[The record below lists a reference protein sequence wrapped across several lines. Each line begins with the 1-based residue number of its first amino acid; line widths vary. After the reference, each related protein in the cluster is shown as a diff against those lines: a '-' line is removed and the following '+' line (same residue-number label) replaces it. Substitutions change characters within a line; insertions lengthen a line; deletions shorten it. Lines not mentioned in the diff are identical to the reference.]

1 MDYKKNLKY
10 YQNKKIMLIGSAA
23 LLAVGVLLW
32 ILPRSADNR
41 FVMYILSVLS
51 ILVGGVALII
61 TVTARSNDK
70 RIDEDVEDAFKL
82 FEEETLERFD
92 LYERQLPYVE
102 SAVLEG
108 YKYFESSYLRRDKS
122 GRYRTEIYAKTHV
135 YFVNDELCIGAW
147 EISLIEDKK
156 TDKSVSVKYSD
167 IEKAYLTDDF
177 TAYKKGKK
185 SINVKYQTFHIKKK
199 DGDELTFQ
207 AYSSEALDRLREDI
221 NHIIEKFR

>member
-82 FEEETLERFD
+82 FE
-92 LYERQLPYVE
+92 
-102 SAVLEG
+102 
-108 YKYFESSYLRRDKS
+108 
-122 GRYRTEIYAKTHV
+122 
-135 YFVNDELCIGAW
+135 
-147 EISLIEDKK
+147 
-156 TDKSVSVKYSD
+156 
-167 IEKAYLTDDF
+167 
-177 TAYKKGKK
+177 
-185 SINVKYQTFHIKKK
+185 
-199 DGDELTFQ
+199 
-207 AYSSEALDRLREDI
+207 
-221 NHIIEKFR
+221 